1 MRNKAGFTLIEL
13 MITVMFLVIVASV
26 SIPYITPVL
35 RARDVDMA
43 VRTVVW
49 EMGRARQLSV
59 DRRRDIR
66 VTLATPRNIT
76 TAQRVDS
83 DWTQVSQ
90 VELPGDME
98 FRIEMGVSKGP
109 PETPTVDYGIADPIN
124 FSGLHLVYFL
134 PDGSAITSTGQISGG
149 VVYLARANELETSRA
164 VTLFGSTG
172 KMKRWRYV
180 EGVWESP

>member
-13 MITVMFLVIVASV
+13 MITVMFLLIVSSV
-26 SIPYITPVL
+26 SIPYITSTL

-66 VTLATPRNIT
+66 VTFPNTRNIVT
-76 TAQRVDS
+76 SQRGGA

-98 FRIEMGVSKGP
+98 FRIEPGVTNGP
-109 PETPTVDYGIADPIN
+109 SGYGIVDPVN
-124 FSGLHLVYFL
+124 LCGQDLVYFL
-134 PDGSAITSTGQISGG
+134 PDGSAITGTGQICSG
-149 VVYLARANELETSRA
+149 VVYLARADEMETSRA

-180 EGVWESP
+180 EGLWESP

>member
-1 MRNKAGFTLIEL
+1 
-13 MITVMFLVIVASV
+13 MITVMFLVIVSSV
-26 SIPYITPVL
+26 SISYITPVL

-66 VTLATPRNIT
+66 VTLATPRSIT
-76 TAQRVDS
+76 TAQRVS
-83 DWTQVSQ
+83 AAWTQVSQ

-98 FRIEMGVSKGP
+98 FRIGSGVSDGP
-109 PETPTVDYGIADPIN
+109 SDYGSLDPIN
-124 FSGLHLVYFL
+124 LCGQDFVYFL
-134 PDGSAITSTGQISGG
+134 PDGSAIDSTGQICSG

-180 EGVWESP
+180 EGLWESP

>member
-1 MRNKAGFTLIEL
+1 VRNKAGFSLIEL

-66 VTLATPRNIT
+66 VTLAAPRSIT
-76 TAQRVDS
+76 TAQRVS
-83 DWTQVSQ
+83 AVWTQVSQ

-98 FRIEMGVSKGP
+98 FRIEQGVSKGP
-109 PETPTVDYGIADPIN
+109 PKTPSSDYGILDPIN
-124 FSGLHLVYFL
+124 LCNQHLVYFL
-134 PDGSAITSTGQISGG
+134 PDGSAIEGSGQICSG

-180 EGVWESP
+180 EGLWESP

>member
-13 MITVMFLVIVASV
+13 MITVMFLLIVSSV
-26 SIPYITPVL
+26 SIPSITSVL

-76 TAQRVDS
+76 TAQRADS

-98 FRIEMGVSKGP
+98 FRIGSGVSDGP
-109 PETPTVDYGIADPIN
+109 SDYGILDPIN
-124 FSGLHLVYFL
+124 LCGQDFVYFL
-134 PDGSAITSTGQISGG
+134 PDGSAIDSTGQICSG
-149 VVYLARANELETSRA
+149 VVYLARADEMETSRA

-180 EGVWESP
+180 EGLWESP

>member
-13 MITVMFLVIVASV
+13 MITAMFLVIVASV
-26 SIPYITPVL
+26 SIPSINTVL

-76 TAQRVDS
+76 TAQRVGS

-98 FRIEMGVSKGP
+98 FRIESGVPNGP
-109 PETPTVDYGIADPIN
+109 SGYGILDPIN
-124 FSGLHLVYFL
+124 LCGQHLVYFL
-134 PDGSAITSTGQISGG
+134 PDGSAIAVTGQICSG

-180 EGVWESP
+180 EGLWESP

>member
-66 VTLATPRNIT
+66 VTLATPRSIT
-76 TAQRVDS
+76 TAQRVGAA
-83 DWTQVSQ
+83 WTQVSQ

-98 FRIEMGVSKGP
+98 FRIGSGVSDGP
-109 PETPTVDYGIADPIN
+109 SDYGILDPIN
-124 FSGLHLVYFL
+124 LCGQDFFYFL
-134 PDGSAITSTGQISGG
+134 PDGSAIDSTGQICSG

-180 EGVWESP
+180 EGLWESP